1 MEDNQAGTLSTE
13 KYKIDADTLRKA
25 FILHTIVGLIICLA
39 IAGFNLPIW
48 IAVILSSAVMGSYYF
63 QYHKGGKP
71 TALLGMF
78 SDSTYYLGFLLTL
91 ISLVC
96 SMLFFDIEEGAS
108 SASVVISQFGAAMI
122 TTLLGMGTRIYLQN
136 FDTSIETAQLSARE
150 SLDETV
156 KGFNVQMRRT
166 NDALSKL
173 SNTMNK
179 NIEDT
184 EERNNKSIE
193 MFEETQKKLISLGES
208 SLTSFAK
215 SAENVLSESLAKLD
229 AIGQQISGNLRQTS
243 DEHYQK
249 VRDVDITSDELI
261 NDSKSQFSRT
271 NKDIV
276 DSLQT
281 QFSNLRKELS
291 ETFEVVRD
299 SSREFGSSVGEARAS
314 VRKLGTTAQDTSEK
328 IAAIKHLAPDVSALG
343 ESQTAYIA
351 NLRALSDEVSARTKS
366 LLNSEFK
373 IETHMKGVA
382 EDYREVINTY
392 KQLISSSSASKL
404 IEEEEALLSALKNRI
419 SSIEQLSQQWGVEA
433 KAMSDHSKDFSE
445 NLVKTAKF
453 ITNEMDSLSR
463 SNEVVNG

>member
-13 KYKIDADTLRKA
+13 KYKIDADTLRSA
-25 FILHTIVGLIICLA
+25 FVIHAFVGLIICLA
-39 IAGFNLPIW
+39 IAGFNIPILV
-48 IAVILSSAVMGSYYF
+48 AVVLSSVVMGSYYF
-63 QYHKGGKP
+63 QYHKGGRP
-71 TALLGMF
+71 TPLLGMF
-78 SDSTYYLGFLLTL
+78 SDSIYYLGFLLTL

-136 FDTSIETAQLSARE
+136 FDTSVETAQLSARE

-215 SAENVLSESLAKLD
+215 TAEKVLSGSLSKLD
-229 AIGQQISGNLRQTS
+229 EMGQQISGNLRQTS
-243 DEHYQK
+243 DE
-249 VRDVDITSDELI
+249 LI
-261 NDSKSQFSRT
+261 NDNKSQFSRT

-281 QFSNLRKELS
+281 QFSNLSEELS
-291 ETFEVVRD
+291 ETFEVARV

-314 VRKLGTTAQDTSEK
+314 VRKLGTTAKDTSEK

-343 ESQTAYIA
+343 ESQTAYIE

-366 LLNSEFK
+366 LLNSEFE

-382 EDYREVINTY
+382 EDYKDVIDTY
-392 KQLISSSSASKL
+392 KQLISSSSAGKL
-404 IEEEEALLSALKNRI
+404 IEEEEALLSALKKRI
-419 SSIEQLSQQWGVEA
+419 SSIEQLSQQWSVET

-453 ITNEMDSLSR
+453 ITKEMKPLSK
-463 SNEVVNG
+463 SNEVVNE

>member
-243 DEHYQK
+243 DE
-249 VRDVDITSDELI
+249 LI

>member
-1 MEDNQAGTLSTE
+1 MEDNQTGTLSTE

-25 FILHTIVGLIICLA
+25 FIIHSLVGLILCLA
-39 IAGFNLPIW
+39 IAGFNIPILV
-48 IAVILSSAVMGSYYF
+48 AVILSSAVMGSYYF

-71 TALLGMF
+71 IALLGMF
-78 SDSTYYLGFLLTL
+78 SDSIYYLGFLLTL

-96 SMLFFDIEEGAS
+96 SMLFFNIEEGAS

-136 FDTSIETAQLSARE
+136 FDTSVETAQLSARE

-179 NIEDT
+179 NIQDT

-208 SLTSFAK
+208 SLTNFAK
-215 SAENVLSESLAKLD
+215 STEKVLSESLTKLD
-229 AIGQQISGNLRQTS
+229 TLGQQVSENLRQSS
-243 DEHYQK
+243 DK
-249 VRDVDITSDELI
+249 LIDE
-261 NDSKSQFSRT
+261 SRGQFSRI

-281 QFSNLRKELS
+281 QFANLRKELA
-291 ETFEVVRD
+291 ETFEVARD

-314 VRKLGTTAQDTSEK
+314 VRKLGSTAKDTSEK

-343 ESQTAYIA
+343 ESQAAYIE
-351 NLRALSDEVSARTKS
+351 NLRTLSDEVSTRTKS
-366 LLNSEFK
+366 MLNSEFE

-382 EDYREVINTY
+382 KDYKEVIDTY
-392 KQLISSSSASKL
+392 KQLISSSSAGKL
-404 IEEEEALLSALKNRI
+404 IEEEEALLSALKKRI

-433 KAMSDHSKDFSE
+433 KAMSEHSKDFSE

-453 ITNEMDSLSR
+453 ITHEMDSLSR
-463 SNEVVNG
+463 SNEVVSG